1 MEQCLDQLGITGV
14 PLLVLTHFHAD
25 HVDGLRGV
33 WAGRTVGQVW
43 VSPLAAPAYEAVAVA
58 GLAAQH
64 RTPVSTPAPGQHAQV
79 GELHLQVIGPVRAQP
94 PEAAESSVENDSS
107 LVLMATAGGVRLLLT
122 GDVEPPGQ
130 RAIVASGVD
139 LRAQVL
145 KIPHHGSARQEPAF
159 FAATGAS
166 VAIAS
171 AGVDND
177 YGHPAPRTVQL
188 ARSLGMTVLQ
198 TDVHGGVAVTR
209 RGDQLG
215 VVTQR

>member
-1 MEQCLDQLGITGV
+1 M
-14 PLLVLTHFHAD
+14 
-25 HVDGLRGV
+25 
-33 WAGRTVGQVW
+33 
-43 VSPLAAPAYEAVAVA
+43 
-58 GLAAQH
+58 
-64 RTPVSTPAPGQHAQV
+64 
-79 GELHLQVIGPVRAQP
+79 
-94 PEAAESSVENDSS
+94 
-107 LVLMATAGGVRLLLT
+107 LLT

-130 RAIVASGVD
+130 QAILASGVD
-139 LRAQVL
+139 LRARVL
-145 KIPHHGSARQEPAF
+145 KIPHHGSARQDPAF

-166 VAIAS
+166 IAIAS

-188 ARSLGMTVLQ
+188 ARSLGMTVLH